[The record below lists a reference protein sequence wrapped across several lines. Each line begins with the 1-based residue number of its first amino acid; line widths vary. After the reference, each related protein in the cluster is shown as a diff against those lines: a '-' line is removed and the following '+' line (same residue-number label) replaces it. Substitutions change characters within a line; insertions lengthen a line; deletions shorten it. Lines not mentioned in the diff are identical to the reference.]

1 MKPVPKKNSFFT
13 DLPVRKNRHHNALFS
28 LSSLF
33 LAVFLFFSLSFF
45 SEVKATNLSVVQKP
59 TPTKTK
65 AKTAKKGKAK
75 TKGRKSNLIRKDTL
89 SDIDPANTSSPLYQ
103 KTNNK

>member
-1 MKPVPKKNSFFT
+1 MKPVTEKESFFT
-13 DLPVRKNRHHNALFS
+13 YLTVGKKTHHTSVFP
-28 LSSLF
+28 LSSVI

-45 SEVKATNLSVVQKP
+45 SDIQATNLSVIQQK
-59 TPTKTK
+59 TPSK
-65 AKTAKKGKAK
+65 AKAKPAKKSKAK
-75 TKGRKSNLIRKDTL
+75 AKGRKSNVIRKDTL

>member
-1 MKPVPKKNSFFT
+1 MKPVTEKESFFT
-13 DLPVRKNRHHNALFS
+13 YLTVGKKTHHTSVFP
-28 LSSLF
+28 LSSVI

-45 SEVKATNLSVVQKP
+45 SDIQATNLSVIQQKAP
-59 TPTKTK
+59 SK
-65 AKTAKKGKAK
+65 AKPAKKSKAK
-75 TKGRKSNLIRKDTL
+75 AKGRKSNVIRKDTI